1 MFVDTVSEGPPMRKT
16 AAILFA
22 LVLVIAAC
30 GGDGDGGDAAAP
42 TGAGQ
47 GGDAA
52 NGETLYLNTC
62 SACHGA
68 DALGVQGLGK
78 QLAGSSFVADTS
90 EADLY
95 TLIAN
100 GRASDHPDND
110 TGVAMPPKGGNPS
123 LSEESIADIIAYL
136 KSLQ

>member
-1 MFVDTVSEGPPMRKT
+1 MRKF
-16 AAILFA
+16 AVLLFA
-22 LVLVIAAC
+22 LMLVIAAC
-30 GGDGDGGDAAAP
+30 GGGDGDGGDAAPANA
-42 TGAGQ
+42 GA

-52 NGETLYLNTC
+52 NGETVYLNTC
-62 SACHGA
+62 ASCHGA
-68 DALGVQGLGK
+68 DALGIQGLGK
-78 QLAGSSFVADTS
+78 QLADSFYVQNTS

-95 TLIAN
+95 TLIVN

-123 LSEESIADIIAYL
+123 LSDESIADVIAYL

>member
-1 MFVDTVSEGPPMRKT
+1 MRK
-16 AAILFA
+16 IVVLLFA
-22 LVLVIAAC
+22 LMLVIAAC
-30 GGDGDGGDAAAP
+30 GGGGGDGDGGDAAAP
-42 TGAGQ
+42 ANAGQ

-52 NGETLYLNTC
+52 NGETVYLNTC
-62 SACHGA
+62 ASCHGA

-78 QLAGSSFVADTS
+78 QLADSFFVENNS
-90 EADLY
+90 EEDLY
-95 TLIAN
+95 TLIVN

-123 LSEESIADIIAYL
+123 LSDESIADVIAYL

>member
-1 MFVDTVSEGPPMRKT
+1 MSVDTVSEGTLMRKT
-16 AAILFA
+16 AVLLFA

-30 GGDGDGGDAAAP
+30 GDGGGGDAEAP
-42 TGAGQ
+42 AGAGQ

-52 NGETLYLNTC
+52 NGETVYLNTC

-68 DALGVQGLGK
+68 DALGIQGLGK
-78 QLAGSSFVADTS
+78 QLADSSYIQNTS

-95 TLIAN
+95 TLIVE

-123 LSEESIADIIAYL
+123 LSDESIADVIAYL

>member
-1 MFVDTVSEGPPMRKT
+1 MRKF
-16 AAILFA
+16 AVLLFA
-22 LVLVIAAC
+22 LMLVVAAC
-30 GGDGDGGDAAAP
+30 GGGDGDGGGDAAPAN
-42 TGAGQ
+42 AGS

-52 NGETLYLNTC
+52 NGETVYLNTC
-62 SACHGA
+62 ASCHGA
-68 DALGVQGLGK
+68 DALGIQGLGK
-78 QLAGSSFVADTS
+78 QLADSFYVQNTS

-95 TLIAN
+95 TLIVN

-123 LSEESIADIIAYL
+123 LSDESIADVIAYL

>member
-1 MFVDTVSEGPPMRKT
+1 MRKT
-16 AAILFA
+16 TLLLA
-22 LVLVIAAC
+22 LLMLLVAAC
-30 GGDGDGGDAAAP
+30 GDGGGDGGDAAPANP
-42 TGAGQ
+42 GQ

-52 NGETLYLNTC
+52 NGETVYLNTC
-62 SACHGA
+62 ASCHGA
-68 DALGVQGLGK
+68 DALGITGLGK
-78 QLAGSSFVADTS
+78 QLAASDFVASTS

-95 TLIAN
+95 TLIVE

-123 LSEESIADIIAYL
+123 LSDASIADVIAYL